1 MNERDKGKKKT
12 SILFKIN
19 PEGKTAN
26 MIKQLLS
33 LNFHLEFD
41 SEGRIIAK
49 KSGTYNEISRTII
62 ELKDK
67 GFKL

>member
-1 MNERDKGKKKT
+1 MNKGNEGQKKT

-19 PEGKTAN
+19 PEGRIAK

-33 LNFHLEFD
+33 LGFHLEFD

-49 KSGTYNEISRTII
+49 KSGTYNEISKTII

>member
-1 MNERDKGKKKT
+1 MSKNEGQKKT
-12 SILFKIN
+12 SILFRIN
-19 PEGKTAN
+19 PEGKTAK

-33 LNFHLEFD
+33 LDFHLEFD

-49 KSGTYNEISRTII
+49 KSGTYNEISKTII